1 MIRRPPRSTLF
12 PYTTLFRSILAM
24 DPDVVLLD
32 EPSTELDPA
41 GARALWRLVRVLAG
55 EGKAIVVATSDL
67 DAVPDV
73 ADRVAWLEQGAVR
86 STGTPDLLAEEATCA
101 AGLGTTV
108 ARVWRAAGLDAPYP
122 LTVADAVQRWR

>member
-55 EGKAIVVATSDL
+55 GGEAIVVATSDL

-73 ADRVAWLEQGAVR
+73 ADPVAWLEQGAGR
-86 STGTPDLLAEEATCA
+86 APGTPDLPAEEGPCA
-101 AGLGTTV
+101 ARPGPTV
-108 ARVWRAAGLDAPYP
+108 S
-122 LTVADAVQRWR
+122 